1 MSPSGDAGS
10 GSGAGAGTPPGAGGA
25 GAGVGRPLRVVDIT
39 AFYGEKAGGIRT
51 YLDAKQRWARTE
63 PGIDHTLVIP
73 GVSAN
78 STDERVEVPSINVV
92 ATNGYRAPLGWKVLR
107 DALVEREPDVV
118 IAHEPFW
125 AARGLPKLLEG
136 TGIKTVAVHHGAV
149 GHDARSIPGPF
160 AFWQRVLSGEFRRV
174 YRGFD
179 AIMAAIDTVPEFGL
193 PSRIPLRFGLDPV
206 FAPDRDA
213 LHAYLDAVAAGDPPP
228 NPRSDEV
235 LYVGRIAAAKSV
247 EDLLRAAALSEE
259 PWPLRLI
266 GVGPAKARM
275 VRLATSLG
283 ISDRVEFAPFVS
295 DRAALARCF
304 REASAVVLPGRWETF
319 GLAAYEAAASGGSV
333 ACCETAGALATI
345 DGLAQTFPEGPHGG
359 PGSPGAEQRARN
371 VLDAIERARVAT
383 PDLQRAAT
391 LAASSSWEHALRA
404 ELTHLRALAAEPAA
418 GTGARAPIA

>member
-1 MSPSGDAGS
+1 MSPE
-10 GSGAGAGTPPGAGGA
+10 
-25 GAGVGRPLRVVDIT
+25 PLRVVDLT

-92 ATNGYRAPLGWKVLR
+92 ATNGYRAPLGWKALR
-107 DALVEREPDVV
+107 EVLVERRPDVV

-125 AARGLPKLLEG
+125 AARGLPKLLAG

-149 GHDARSIPGPF
+149 GHDARSIPGTF
-160 AFWQRVLSGEFRRV
+160 TFWSRTLSREFHRV
-174 YRGFD
+174 YKDFD

-206 FAPDRDA
+206 FAPDPVA
-213 LHAYLDAVAAGDPPP
+213 LEAYLAGDPSGAAPQGDVERP
-228 NPRSDEV
+228 GGARGLAGRSNEV

-247 EDLLRAAALSEE
+247 EDLIRAAALSDE

-266 GVGPAKARM
+266 GVGPAKGRM
-275 VRLATSLG
+275 QKLVRSEG
-283 ISDRVEFAPFVS
+283 IEDRVTFEDFVS
-295 DRAALARCF
+295 DRAELAR
-304 REASAVVLPGRWETF
+304 RYRQASAVVLPGRWETF
-319 GLAAYEAAASGGSV
+319 GLAAYEGAASGGSV
-333 ACCETAGALATI
+333 ACCETAGSLATI

-359 PGSPGAEQRARN
+359 PGSSGAETRARN
-371 VLDAIERARVAT
+371 VLGAIERARAAT
-383 PDLQRAAT
+383 PDLQRAST
-391 LAASSSWEHALRA
+391 LAASSSWAHALRA
-404 ELTHLRALAAEPAA
+404 ELTHLRALAAEPA
-418 GTGARAPIA
+418 GEPAPVS

>member
-10 GSGAGAGTPPGAGGA
+10 GSAPGADAPIPSGGA
-25 GAGVGRPLRVVDIT
+25 GPGRPLRVVDIT

-63 PGIDHTLVIP
+63 PGIEHTLVIP

-78 STDERVEVPSINVV
+78 STDERAEVPSISVV
-92 ATNGYRAPLGWKVLR
+92 ATNGYRAPLGWKALR
-107 DALVEREPDVV
+107 DVIVEREPDVV

-125 AARGLPKLLEG
+125 AARGLPKLLAG
-136 TGIKTVAVHHGAV
+136 TGIKTIAVHHGAV

-160 AFWQRVLSGEFRRV
+160 AFWSRVLSGEFRRV
-174 YRGFD
+174 YTGFD

-206 FAPDRDA
+206 FAPDEVA
-213 LHAYLDAVAAGDPPP
+213 LDAYLAAVAAGTPPP
-228 NPRSDEV
+228 NRRSNEV

-247 EDLLRAAALSEE
+247 EDLIRAAALSDE

-275 VRLATSLG
+275 VRLAKSLG
-283 ISDRVEFAPFVS
+283 IADRVTFAPFVA
-295 DRAALARCF
+295 DRGELARAF

-333 ACCETAGALATI
+333 ACCETAGSLATI

-359 PGSPGAEQRARN
+359 PGSPGAEERARN
-371 VLDAIERARVAT
+371 VLEAIERARLAT

-391 LAASSSWEHALRA
+391 LAAASSWEHALRA
-404 ELTHLRALAAEPAA
+404 ELTHLRALAAEPA
-418 GTGARAPIA
+418 TGAAAPIA